1 MPMDLYEATGAVR
14 RATEQYRCWRE
25 VQRLLREEAADAPVS
40 AELAEACRHLG
51 MDAASENRTA
61 LAEWSAEWEAKIRG
75 ELVESRAE
83 AWYQEGKTLRYSL
96 IVVQNR
102 FDALVA
108 ALREGGAPVD
118 GKTREIL
125 SRLEAQLEALRSD
138 LGQWERKRVTEVM
151 VCSVEQIEGMIADPD
166 HAADKEHLE
175 RIVLRAHEAQLPES
189 LACIRLEWDGVT
201 GEVRSAEIIPTDEQQ
216 AA

>member
-1 MPMDLYEATGAVR
+1 MPMDLYEATRAVR

-40 AELAEACRHLG
+40 AELVEACRHLG

-102 FDALVA
+102 FDALVG
-108 ALREGGAPVD
+108 ALRESGAPVD

-138 LGQWERKRVTEVM
+138 LGQWERTRVTEVL
-151 VCSVEQIEGMIADPD
+151 VCSVEQIEGMIADPG

-175 RIVLRAHEAQLPES
+175 RIVLRAHEAQLAES

-201 GEVRSAEIIPTDEQQ
+201 GEVSSAEIVPTDEQQ